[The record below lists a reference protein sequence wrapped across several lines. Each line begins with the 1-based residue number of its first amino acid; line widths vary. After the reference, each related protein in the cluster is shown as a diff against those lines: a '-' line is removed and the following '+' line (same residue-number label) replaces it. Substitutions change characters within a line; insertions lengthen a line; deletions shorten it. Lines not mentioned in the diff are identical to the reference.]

1 VRFWKIR
8 LALLLVSFAV
18 VAWYWTGGGAFWL
31 FAVALALP
39 IMVDLAFM
47 QSDARAERER
57 KARLGA
63 GA

>member
-1 VRFWKIR
+1 
-8 LALLLVSFAV
+8 VSFAV